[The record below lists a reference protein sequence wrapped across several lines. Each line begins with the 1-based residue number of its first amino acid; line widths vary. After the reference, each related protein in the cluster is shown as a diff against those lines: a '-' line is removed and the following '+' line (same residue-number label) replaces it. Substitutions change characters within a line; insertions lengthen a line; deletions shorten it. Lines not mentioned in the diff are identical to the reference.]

1 MPWNMCRWW
10 TDEEKIIFIFFYCP
24 KKENMLSFRHMKI
37 SSKIVCLVF
46 VLISFV
52 SGFYYHEYLFQE
64 HYKRAYSDENI
75 DLSILKKTL
84 DQIYLNYVDP
94 SQIDLQKMT
103 YGAAAGMVDALGDPY
118 TEFFDPEGATSIQES
133 ISGKFEGIGLQIGI
147 RDKQLT
153 AISPIKGT
161 PADRSGIRPGDK
173 IIFVDEKPTSNLSVN
188 EAVDI
193 IRGPKGTKVVLTILR
208 DGENFDVEITR
219 DVINVPT
226 VEVEMLENNIALL
239 GLYHFSNSTNQDFRK
254 AVFEIINSDAKGIIL
269 DLRSNPGGLV
279 NQAIDVSGWLL
290 NRNDLVMIE
299 KSKDGIEKEF
309 RANGSG
315 DLMNYPTIILIN
327 EGTASA
333 SEILAGALKDNR
345 NLMIIGEKS
354 FGKGT
359 VQKLISIYN
368 NSMLKV
374 TIAEWLTPN
383 RNIINDNGIT
393 PDIEVELT
401 IEDYEQQKDPQLEKA
416 IEEIIK
422 KINIW
427 K

>member
-1 MPWNMCRWW
+1 
-10 TDEEKIIFIFFYCP
+10 
-24 KKENMLSFRHMKI
+24 
-37 SSKIVCLVF
+37 
-46 VLISFV
+46 
-52 SGFYYHEYLFQE
+52 HEYLFQE
-64 HYKRAYSDENI
+64 RYKRAYSDENI

-84 DQIYLNYVDP
+84 DQIYLNYIDP
-94 SQIDLQKMT
+94 SQIDLEKMT
-103 YGAAAGMVDALGDPY
+103 YGATAGMVNALGDPY
-118 TEFFDPEGATSIQES
+118 TEFFDPEGAESLQES

-147 RDKQLT
+147 REKQLT
-153 AISPIKGT
+153 AIAPIKGT

-173 IIFVDEKPTSNLSVN
+173 IIFVDEKPTSNLSIN

-208 DGENFDVEITR
+208 DGKNFDVEIIR

-226 VEVEMLENNIALL
+226 VELEMLENDIALL
-239 GLYHFSNSTNQDFRK
+239 GLYHFSNSTNQEFRK
-254 AVFEIINSDAKGIIL
+254 AVFEIINSNAKGIIL

-299 KSKDGIEKEF
+299 KGKDGIEKEF

-315 DLMNYPTIILIN
+315 DLISYPTIVLIN

-345 NLMIIGEKS
+345 DMVIIGEKS

-359 VQKLISIYN
+359 VQKLINIYN

-383 RNIINDNGIT
+383 RNIINNNGIT

-401 IEDYEQQKDPQLEKA
+401 LEDYEQQKDPQLEKA

-422 KINIW
+422 KINI
-427 K
+427 

>member
-1 MPWNMCRWW
+1 
-10 TDEEKIIFIFFYCP
+10 
-24 KKENMLSFRHMKI
+24 MKI

-64 HYKRAYSDENI
+64 RYKRAYSDENI

-94 SQIDLQKMT
+94 SKINLEKMT

-422 KINIW
+422 KINI
-427 K
+427 

>member
-1 MPWNMCRWW
+1 
-10 TDEEKIIFIFFYCP
+10 
-24 KKENMLSFRHMKI
+24 MLSFKHMKI

-64 HYKRAYSDENI
+64 HYRRAYSDENI
-75 DLSILKKTL
+75 DISILKKTL

-94 SQIDLQKMT
+94 SQIDLEKMT
-103 YGAAAGMVDALGDPY
+103 YGAVSGMVNALGDPY

-147 RDKQLT
+147 KDKQLT

-193 IRGPKGTKVVLTILR
+193 IRGPKGTKVVLTLLR
-208 DGENFDVEITR
+208 EGENFDVEITR

-226 VEVEMLENNIALL
+226 VEVEILENDIALL

-254 AVFEIINSDAKGIIL
+254 AVFEIINSNAKGIIL

-299 KSKDGIEKEF
+299 KGKDETEKEF
-309 RANGSG
+309 RTSGSG

-359 VQKLISIYN
+359 VQKLINVYN

-383 RNIINDNGIT
+383 RNVINDNGIT

-401 IEDYEQQKDPQLEKA
+401 LEDYEQQKDPQLEKA

-422 KINIW
+422 KINI
-427 K
+427 

>member
-1 MPWNMCRWW
+1 
-10 TDEEKIIFIFFYCP
+10 
-24 KKENMLSFRHMKI
+24 MLFFRHMKI

-46 VLISFV
+46 ILISFV

-64 HYKRAYSDENI
+64 RYKRAYSDENI

-84 DQIYLNYVDP
+84 DQIYLNYIDP
-94 SQIDLQKMT
+94 SQIDLEKMT
-103 YGAAAGMVDALGDPY
+103 YGATAGMVNALGDPY

-147 RDKQLT
+147 RDEQLT
-153 AISPIKGT
+153 AIAPIKGT

-173 IIFVDEKPTSNLSVN
+173 IIFVDGKPTSNLSVN

-208 DGENFDVEITR
+208 DGKNFDVEIIR

-226 VEVEMLENNIALL
+226 VELEMLENDIALL
-239 GLYHFSNSTNQDFRK
+239 GLYHFSNSTNQEFRK
-254 AVFEIINSDAKGIIL
+254 AVFEIINSNAKGIIL

-299 KSKDGIEKEF
+299 KGKDGIEKEF

-315 DLMNYPTIILIN
+315 DLTSYPTIILIN

-345 NLMIIGEKS
+345 DMVIIGEKS

-359 VQKLISIYN
+359 VQKLINIYN

-383 RNIINDNGIT
+383 RNIINNNGIT

-401 IEDYEQQKDPQLEKA
+401 LEDYEQQKDPQLEKA

-422 KINIW
+422 KINI
-427 K
+427 

>member
-1 MPWNMCRWW
+1 
-10 TDEEKIIFIFFYCP
+10 
-24 KKENMLSFRHMKI
+24 MKI
-37 SSKIVCLVF
+37 SSKIVCSVF

-84 DQIYLNYVDP
+84 DQIHLNYVSPD
-94 SQIDLQKMT
+94 QIDLEKMT
-103 YGAAAGMVDALGDPY
+103 YGAAAGMVNALGDPY

-153 AISPIKGT
+153 AIAPIKGT

-173 IIFVDEKPTSNLSVN
+173 IIFVDGESTSNLSTS

-208 DGENFDVEITR
+208 DGNNFDVEIIR
-219 DVINVPT
+219 DIINVPT
-226 VEVEMLENNIALL
+226 VELEMLENDIALL
-239 GLYHFSNSTNQDFRK
+239 SLYHFSNSTNQDFRK
-254 AVFEIINSDAKGIIL
+254 AVFEIINSNAKGIIL

-290 NRNDLVMIE
+290 NRNDLIMIE
-299 KSKDGIEKEF
+299 KGKDGIEKEF

-315 DLMNYPTIILIN
+315 DLTSYPTIILIN

-345 NLMIIGEKS
+345 DVVIIGEKS

-383 RNIINDNGIT
+383 RNVINDNGIT
-393 PDIEVELT
+393 PDIEIELT
-401 IEDYEQQKDPQLEKA
+401 LEDYEQQKDPQLEKA

-422 KINIW
+422 KINI
-427 K
+427 

>member
-1 MPWNMCRWW
+1 
-10 TDEEKIIFIFFYCP
+10 
-24 KKENMLSFRHMKI
+24 MLSFKHMKI
-37 SSKIVCLVF
+37 SSKIVCSVF

-84 DQIYLNYVDP
+84 DQIHLNYVSPD
-94 SQIDLQKMT
+94 QIDLEKMT
-103 YGAAAGMVDALGDPY
+103 YGAAAGMVNALGDPY

-153 AISPIKGT
+153 AIAPIKGT

-173 IIFVDEKPTSNLSVN
+173 IIFVDGESTSNLSTS

-193 IRGPKGTKVVLTILR
+193 IRGPKGTKVVLTLLR
-208 DGENFDVEITR
+208 DGKNFDVEIIR
-219 DVINVPT
+219 DIINVPT
-226 VEVEMLENNIALL
+226 VELEMLENDIALL
-239 GLYHFSNSTNQDFRK
+239 SLYHFSNSTNQDFRK
-254 AVFEIINSDAKGIIL
+254 AVFEIINSNAKGIIL

-290 NRNDLVMIE
+290 NRNDLIMIE
-299 KSKDGIEKEF
+299 KGKDGIEKEF

-315 DLMNYPTIILIN
+315 DLTSYPTIILIN

-345 NLMIIGEKS
+345 DVVIIGEKS

-383 RNIINDNGIT
+383 RNVINDNGIT
-393 PDIEVELT
+393 PDIEIELT
-401 IEDYEQQKDPQLEKA
+401 LEDYEQQKDPQLEKA

-422 KINIW
+422 KINI
-427 K
+427 

>member
-1 MPWNMCRWW
+1 
-10 TDEEKIIFIFFYCP
+10 
-24 KKENMLSFRHMKI
+24 MLSFKHMKI
-37 SSKIVCLVF
+37 SSKIVCSVF

-64 HYKRAYSDENI
+64 RYKRAYSDENI

-84 DQIYLNYVDP
+84 DQIYLNYIDP
-94 SQIDLQKMT
+94 SQIDLEKMT
-103 YGAAAGMVDALGDPY
+103 YGATAGMVNALGDPY

-153 AISPIKGT
+153 AIAPIKGT

-173 IIFVDEKPTSNLSVN
+173 IIFVDGKPTSNLSIN
-188 EAVDI
+188 EAVDL
-193 IRGPKGTKVVLTILR
+193 IRGPKGTKVVLTLLR
-208 DGENFDVEITR
+208 DGKKIDVEIIR
-219 DVINVPT
+219 DIINVPT

-269 DLRSNPGGLV
+269 DLRGNPGGLV

-299 KSKDGIEKEF
+299 KGKNGMEKEF

-315 DLMNYPTIILIN
+315 NLMNYPTIILIN

-345 NLMIIGEKS
+345 DLMIIGEKS

-359 VQKLISIYN
+359 VQKLINVYN

-383 RNIINDNGIT
+383 RSVINDNGIT
-393 PDIEVELT
+393 PDIEIELT
-401 IEDYEQQKDPQLEKA
+401 LEDYEQQKDPQLEKA

-422 KINIW
+422 KINI
-427 K
+427 